1 MPVLGSGH
9 PLGDVFLLKHHPTQ
23 SEIHEGVAFFGR
35 SGQALLKSLQRL
47 GVDPLAVYGTNCL
60 KFGTEE
66 PAQARAWL
74 TRELH
79 IVQPRLVV
87 AMGEPTVAFLAEL
100 EFPLSEPLDA
110 GAAGRAA
117 AVHAHDRRARHAGHR
132 RVARRAGREDAL
144 LGGVQGARH
153 VVGRAS
159 AVLGRRARAAALGA
173 LLAAL
178 CAWDAFA
185 HALPEVPDASTSRSS
200 PSCSIPA
207 TFAVVWLLLPVAEA
221 RGVLPVALATGAL
234 AVLLHLA
241 GLDAASNVAKLVAF
255 TLVGFWFLQLF
266 EALSWVVLVAAVIPW
281 VDIASV
287 YRGPTRVVVEE
298 EPGIFE
304 TIAIAF
310 ALPGE
315 DAAARLGPP
324 DVLFFALFLA
334 TAARF
339 ELASRR
345 RGSG

>member
-1 MPVLGSGH
+1 
-9 PLGDVFLLKHHPTQ
+9 
-23 SEIHEGVAFFGR
+23 
-35 SGQALLKSLQRL
+35 
-47 GVDPLAVYGTNCL
+47 
-60 KFGTEE
+60 
-66 PAQARAWL
+66 
-74 TRELH
+74 
-79 IVQPRLVV
+79 
-87 AMGEPTVAFLAEL
+87 
-100 EFPLSEPLDA
+100 
-110 GAAGRAA
+110 
-117 AVHAHDRRARHAGHR
+117 
-132 RVARRAGREDAL
+132 
-144 LGGVQGARH
+144 

-159 AVLGRRARAAALGA
+159 AVLSRPRAAALGA

-178 CAWDAFA
+178 CGWDAFA
-185 HALPEVPDASTSRSS
+185 HTLPEVSDRWDVAIVAAVL
-200 PSCSIPA
+200 IPA
-207 TFAVVWLLLPVAEA
+207 TFAVVWLLLPLAEW
-221 RGVLPVALATGAL
+221 RWMLPVAIATGAL
-234 AVLLHLA
+234 AALLHVT
-241 GLDAASNVAKLVAF
+241 GLTATSNVAKLVAF

-339 ELASRR
+339 ELRVAATWLGMTGGLALTIVATYGFELNGLPGLPAIALGFLLPNADFLWRTLR
-345 RGSG
+345 ARGAAPPRPGPS